1 MENEKEGAPTKCRH
15 AEKTGQDGEF
25 GQTGQ
30 ARHRTG
36 EKDKPVGASGNPATP
51 TSRVTEKTGQAGE
64 IGQARQVK

>member
-1 MENEKEGAPTKCRH
+1 MKRRAAPTKRRH

-36 EKDKPVGASGNPATP
+36 EKDKPGGASGNPATP
-51 TSRVTEKTGQAGE
+51 TNRVTEKTGQAGE
-64 IGQARQVK
+64 IGQAGQVK